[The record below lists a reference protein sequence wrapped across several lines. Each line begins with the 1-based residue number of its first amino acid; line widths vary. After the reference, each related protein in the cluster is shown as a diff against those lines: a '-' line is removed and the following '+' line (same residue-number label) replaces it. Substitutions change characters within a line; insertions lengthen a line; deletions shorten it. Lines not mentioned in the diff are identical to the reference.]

1 MSMKNCMRNIFSK
14 LKSKKLLSFKS
25 IPKKSRIVTL
35 MKKNNFTLKIRATIL
50 FRLVATSTTL
60 IFMSLLIS
68 GIVTFLITRNKVVS
82 DFKSSSIQVLNQNK
96 NYIDLIS
103 RNVDDVSLQLFSN
116 TKFTD
121 LFLKSVEDTGY
132 GVFSRKKDI
141 EDHLKTMTT
150 SSGSSFIKSIY
161 IINEN
166 GLSAGSGSISMDD
179 ETINASK
186 KESWYADALKA
197 KGKPFWANPNTPN
210 RFDAKK
216 IVLSYVRDL
225 MDFRSMQSCG
235 ILKIDI
241 DPDFINSALSK
252 AKIGKDGYTMIVNN
266 NGFIIS
272 HKDKSRIGS
281 KLEDDYLRKIQ
292 GKDEGDF
299 EIEYNGTKLYG
310 VFTKSKSTD
319 WKLIALVPKSEL
331 SSAAN
336 TIGIFTM
343 IITLACILVALIF
356 SYGTT
361 KQITKPIKEI
371 IETTKL
377 LSSGDLTVNSK
388 PYSLIELN
396 ELSSNFNL
404 MVDNLRNMLKTTASM
419 AAETDNSAK
428 EMLSLTHNINIS
440 SQEITS
446 AVEEIAEGSSM
457 QTEETM
463 KCVDISEKFNE
474 EIRSTINSIG
484 TVNTAANKSINAVED
499 GSETVSKLSKTS
511 VINAESMTKVSETII
526 NLNSNTNDIL
536 MILDKINSITEQT
549 NLLALNASI
558 EAARAGDAGRGF
570 AVVAKEIRKLA
581 EESQLASQQIKKI
594 IDNVNK
600 SIKTSLSISN
610 KAQLSFKEEMDQVEV
625 TVKAFEL
632 IKLSFE
638 DILNSMSHSQKAIEL
653 IDKDKDTLNLYINNI
668 AAVSQRNTASTEEVT
683 ATVQNQSSANN
694 NMYTLAEGLSE
705 NAEELKV
712 LVNKFKF

>member
-1 MSMKNCMRNIFSK
+1 MKNCMRNIFSK

-25 IPKKSRIVTL
+25 IPKISRNVTL

-50 FRLVATSTTL
+50 FRLVATSTAL
-60 IFMSLLIS
+60 IVMSLLIS

-121 LFLKSVEDTGY
+121 LFLKSVEKNGY
-132 GVFSRKKDI
+132 GVFSRRKDI
-141 EDHLKTMTT
+141 EDHLKTMTS

-179 ETINASK
+179 DTINVFK
-186 KESWYADALKA
+186 KEAWYTDALKS

-225 MDFRSMQSCG
+225 MDFRTMQSCG

-272 HKDKSRIGS
+272 HNDKSRIGS

-336 TIGIFTM
+336 TIGIFTI
-343 IITLACILVALIF
+343 IITLGCILVAFIF

-371 IETTKL
+371 IETTKV
-377 LSSGDLTVNSK
+377 LSSGDLTVSSK
-388 PYSLIELN
+388 SYNLLELN

-404 MVDNLRNMLKTTASM
+404 MVDNLRSMLKATASM
-419 AAETDNSAK
+419 AAETDYSVK

-457 QTEETM
+457 QTSETM

-484 TVNTAANKSINAVED
+484 TVNIAANKSINAVQD
-499 GSETVSKLSKTS
+499 GSETVTKLSNTS
-511 VINAESMTKVSETII
+511 VTNADSMSKVSETII
-526 NLNSNTNDIL
+526 NLNLNTKDIL
-536 MILDKINSITEQT
+536 MILDQINSITEQT

-558 EAARAGDAGRGF
+558 EAARAGEAGRGF

-581 EESQLASQQIKKI
+581 EESQIASQQIKKI

-600 SIKTSLSISN
+600 SIKTSLTISN
-610 KAQLSFKEEMDQVEV
+610 KAQLSFKEEMNQVEV

-638 DILNSMSHSQKAIEL
+638 DIINSMSQSRKTIEL
-653 IDKDKDTLNLYINNI
+653 IDKDKDILNQYINNI

-694 NMYTLAEGLSE
+694 TMYTLAEGLSE
-705 NAEELKV
+705 NAEKLKE